1 MKKMLLWLWL
11 LTKRLYKKPTFLVI
25 LLLIPLLSF
34 GYGAMTEGDS
44 GMLTVALAAEDPNEL
59 TEEIFDSLLG
69 TGQLIQYRV
78 VQTPQE
84 ATFLVQT
91 GKADA
96 AWILQDDLENRIAT
110 FSLYPER
117 DNAFVKVVQREEN
130 VALMLSRERLG
141 GAVYPYIAQHYYL
154 HYIRENLPKLDHL
167 SDEALMEYY
176 VNTEMA
182 DNLFSYDH
190 ETADVADVHYLMAP
204 VRGLLGIV
212 IVLCGLA
219 AAMYY
224 LHDQRIGTFAWVPAR
239 KAFLPELGCQLVAL
253 CNVGV
258 VALAALALTG
268 LSERLWQELPVLIL
282 YPVCVAAFCMML
294 RALFGSIRGL
304 GSLLPLL
311 IVVMILVCPV
321 FFDLGKLRLL
331 QFLLP
336 PTYYV
341 NAVYNPMYLL
351 YMALYTLV
359 NFGLYWLLRNIFK
372 R

>member
-1 MKKMLLWLWL
+1 MKKIFIWLWL

-44 GMLTVALAAEDPNEL
+44 GMLTVVLAAEEPGDL
-59 TEEIFDSLLG
+59 TKEIFSSLDG
-69 TGQLIQYRV
+69 SGQLIQYR
-78 VQTPQE
+78 QAKTPEE

-110 FSLYPER
+110 FSLYPDSE
-117 DNAFVKVVQREEN
+117 NAFVSVVQREEN

-167 SDEALMEYY
+167 SDEELMEYY
-176 VNTEMA
+176 VNTEMS
-182 DNLFSYDH
+182 DHLFSYDH
-190 ETADVADVHYLMAP
+190 ETADVAEVHYLMAP

-219 AAMYY
+219 AAMYFMK
-224 LHDQRIGTFAWVPAR
+224 DRQKGTFAWVPAR
-239 KAFLPELGCQLVAL
+239 KSFLPELGCQTVALYNVALVAL
-253 CNVGV
+253 V
-258 VALAALALTG
+258 ALALTG
-268 LSERLWQELPVLIL
+268 LSEGIWQELPVLL
-282 YPVCVAAFCMML
+282 MYPICVAAFCMML
-294 RALFGSIRGL
+294 RSLFGSVRAL
-304 GSLLPLL
+304 SSLLPLL
-311 IVVMILVCPV
+311 IVVMILICPV

-341 NAVYNPMYLL
+341 NAIYNPLYLL

-359 NFGLYWLLRNIFK
+359 NFGLYWLLRKLFK

>member
-44 GMLTVALAAEDPNEL
+44 GMLTVVLAAEDPSDL
-59 TEEIFDSLLG
+59 TDEIFASLDG
-69 TGQLIQYRV
+69 TGQLIQYRYAKS
-78 VQTPQE
+78 PEE

-96 AWILQDDLENRIAT
+96 AWILQDNLKARIENFAI
-110 FSLYPER
+110 YPEV

-130 VALMLSRERLG
+130 LALLLARQRLS
-141 GAVYPYIAQHYYL
+141 GAVYPYIAQQYYL

-167 SDEALMEYY
+167 SDEELMDYY
-176 VNTEMA
+176 TNTEMS

-190 ETADVADVHYLMAP
+190 ETADVATVHYLMAP

-212 IVLCGLA
+212 IVLCGMA
-219 AAMYY
+219 AAMYFIN
-224 LHDQRIGTFAWVPAR
+224 DRQRGTFAWVPEKR
-239 KAFLPELGCQLVAL
+239 SFLPELGCQTVALYNVALVAL
-253 CNVGV
+253 V
-258 VALAALALTG
+258 ALALTG
-268 LSERLWQELPVLIL
+268 LTESIWQELPVLIL
-282 YPVCVAAFCMML
+282 YPLCVAAFCMML
-294 RALFGSIRGL
+294 RSLFGNIRVL

-311 IVVMILVCPV
+311 IVLMILVCPV

-351 YMALYTLV
+351 YMVLYTLA
-359 NFGLYWLLRNIFK
+359 NFGLYLLLRKIFK